1 MNKNTKKFSF
11 PNLIH
16 GLFLLLPYLN
26 VLLFIK
32 GIYDFTTA
40 KNIYI
45 INLLLLIPLFLFD
58 IKKKSHTGFW
68 IFILSLLYS
77 LPWIIFGIDMTD
89 ESYNL
94 TISWF
99 YPVKWD
105 FVASTS
111 QTSYMLSHLWLKLI
125 GTPSVL
131 WERLAVNT
139 ILATIMFFSYK
150 TLLIFKPD
158 FRNKHLLSIAI
169 FFSMAIAAYNWY
181 RFLVPYDKIPM
192 LLTIMFFYFWYS
204 GIKQDNKTNLTIS
217 GILFM
222 LALYSKITYF
232 FIIPLIPVIS
242 IINYKSKINLIKYFG
257 LGLIGGLILLIFSHT
272 DLFYAFS
279 GLKKTISYQDNTPL
293 CLREE
298 THTIDL
304 LVNSYI
310 KETTKLLPFFIYSLG
325 IILISQ
331 ITKFIRK
338 EKYIFW
344 IANGVVFLLLGG
356 VTIWAIYNFHY
367 PKEYLKWFWSL
378 FGLFLALILTA
389 LISDFKYWKNN
400 ADLLIN
406 LGIILIAAFIG
417 SNVGFRKI
425 HFNYAIAFVL
435 PIIIG
440 ISFNKIDKKIV
451 FYSLLYFAAIGGILN
466 YKYVYR
472 DYPIN
477 KLNTQ
482 FTIKPLRGIFSINT
496 KVTEIESFYKNL
508 KEENIPE
515 GQYITTNKT
524 FLFPFLLDK
533 RPMGVCWQVND
544 STLSSLISQGKGP
557 DYVIFSTTSMRRRDW
572 NRKVYLAIPKDK
584 KRISHIQQLLESYMD
599 PIISSPKNIFILYRK
614 KL

>member
-1 MNKNTKKFSF
+1 MNKNTEKFSF
-11 PNLIH
+11 SDLIH
-16 GLFLLLPYLN
+16 GFLLFLPYLN
-26 VLLFIK
+26 VFLFIK
-32 GIYDFTTA
+32 GIYNFPA
-40 KNIYI
+40 ARVIYFVNILI
-45 INLLLLIPLFLFD
+45 LIPLFIADL
-58 IKKKSHTGFW
+58 KKKSYPGFW
-68 IFILSLLYS
+68 IFMLSLLYS

-89 ESYNL
+89 ESYSL

-111 QTSYMLSHLWLKLI
+111 QISYTLSHLWLKLI

-150 TLLIFKPD
+150 TLLIFKPE
-158 FRNKHLLSIAI
+158 FKNKHLLSIGI
-169 FFSMAIAAYNWY
+169 FLSMAIAAYNWY

-204 GIKQDNKTNLTIS
+204 GIKQDNKINLAIS
-217 GILFM
+217 GILFVI
-222 LALYSKITYF
+222 AIYSKITFF

-242 IINYKSKINLIKYFG
+242 IINYKSKIKLIKYFG

-298 THTIDL
+298 THTIKL
-304 LVNSYI
+304 LIHSYL
-310 KETTKLLPFFIYSLG
+310 KETGKILPFFLYSFAILFVIQLINLVRKDNRRLP
-325 IILISQ
+325 IID
-331 ITKFIRK
+331 
-338 EKYIFW
+338 
-344 IANGVVFLLLGG
+344 GVIFLLLGG
-356 VTIWAIYNFHY
+356 LTIWAIYRFHF

-378 FGLFLALILTA
+378 FGLFIALSLVTI
-389 LISDFKYWKNN
+389 ISDFKQWKTN
-400 ADLLIN
+400 ADLFIN
-406 LGIILIAAFIG
+406 LAVILIVAFAG
-417 SNVGFRKI
+417 SNAGFRKI

-440 ISFNKIDKKIV
+440 ISFNKIDKKII

-466 YKYVYR
+466 YQYVYR
-472 DYPIN
+472 DYPIK

-482 FTIKPLRGIFSINT
+482 FTIKPLRGIFSRQA
-496 KVTEIESFYKNL
+496 KVTEIESFYKSL
-508 KEENIPE
+508 KTENIPE

-533 RPMGVCWQVND
+533 RPMGLCWQVND
-544 STLSSLISQGKGP
+544 STLASLITQGKGP

-572 NRKVYLAIPKDK
+572 NRKVYLAVKKDLR
-584 KRISHIQQLLESYMD
+584 RIQHIKQLLDSNATVKAK
-599 PIISSPKNIFILYRK
+599 SPRDIFRLYEIK
-614 KL
+614 D